1 MTPAPQDQSS
11 PPGQPPPRGAGTLV
25 IGILGGIASGKSAAG
40 GFLAGPDGLLL
51 SADSIAHGI
60 LATPEVTALVRERF
74 GPGALDAEGKPD
86 REALA
91 ELVFDPRE
99 GPEHRRALEGWI
111 HPRVCETI
119 WARLRAA
126 RAAGVPRVVLDVP
139 LLLENDHK
147 HGWVDACDHLVFVD
161 APPGERQR
169 RALDR
174 GWDRDELGRREAAQL
189 PLAEK
194 RARADFVLPNHG
206 DLPALGEHVQQLLS
220 TITNNTGPG
229 PRDTE
234 DR

>member
-1 MTPAPQDQSS
+1 MTSAPKNHSSS
-11 PPGQPPPRGAGTLV
+11 PDEAPSGGSGTLV

-40 GFLAGPDGLLL
+40 TLLAGPDGLLL

-60 LATPEVTALVRERF
+60 LVTPEVTALVLERF
-74 GPGALDAEGKPD
+74 GPGALDANGKPD
-86 REALA
+86 RTALA
-91 ELVFDPRE
+91 KRVFDPHE

-119 WARLRAA
+119 WSRLRAA

-161 APPGERQR
+161 APQGERQR
-169 RALDR
+169 RTLDR

-220 TITNNTGPG
+220 TITNNTGSG
-229 PRDTE
+229 PRDAE
-234 DR
+234 ER